1 VQWLVAPET
10 LQSMAHLSVSERVP
24 IVRQKLGLETFH
36 CDTLR
41 RYYHRQRVRFK
52 RADYKYWKSLAEERD
67 L

>member
-1 VQWLVAPET
+1 
-10 LQSMAHLSVSERVP
+10 VSERVP

-52 RADYKYWKSLAEERD
+52 SADYKYWKSLAEERD